1 MSERPEWRDI
11 LVGIG
16 SSFFMNLAFVFLGLV
31 LTSIGYS
38 MPAISSFT
46 VVISY
51 AIIGIG
57 LSQLLY
63 IVPIVISLKRKQ
75 KWGEMKGVIIGAIL
89 TALISGGC
97 FLLLFSFIG

>member
-16 SSFFMNLAFVFLGLV
+16 VSFFMNIAFVFICLV
-31 LTSIGYS
+31 LISIGS
-38 MPAISSFT
+38 SIPAISYST
-46 VVISY
+46 VVLSY
-51 AIIGIG
+51 GILGLG

>member
-16 SSFFMNLAFVFLGLV
+16 SSFFMNIAFVFLCL
-31 LTSIGYS
+31 LLISIGS
-38 MPAISSFT
+38 SIPAISSFT
-46 VVISY
+46 ALLSY
-51 AIIGIG
+51 AILGLG

>member
-16 SSFFMNLAFVFLGLV
+16 SSIFMNIAFVFICLV
-31 LTSIGYS
+31 LISIGSYI
-38 MPAISSFT
+38 PAVSSFT
-46 VVISY
+46 ALLSY
-51 AIIGIG
+51 AILGIG
-57 LSQLLY
+57 LSQILY

-97 FLLLFSFIG
+97 FLLLFSFVG